1 MFIINN
7 KRPNFLATGLTN
19 HFFWPNALFP
29 RKRKTTT
36 QQQEKKSLSFRKLR
50 KTIGYWDSS
59 LRDAWRH
66 RPGRGVLGSAVLSLQ
81 VNIRALPSIFIT
93 DFRFSTETLWGLEQQ
108 QSHHTVFKTS
118 SFKSKLLK
126 KKKKIQFLIWVS
138 YRDPIAHTRRL
149 HGLQMV
155 ASPLGSS
162 SVGVCFQY
170 SKGSTSS
177 IINTSKSDL
186 TIKINIQ
193 KNLSVHTSERISNTF
208 TQKNNII
215 KDLFT

>member
-36 QQQEKKSLSFRKLR
+36 QQQEKKSLSFRQLR

-59 LRDAWRH
+59 LRDTWRH
-66 RPGRGVLGSAVLSLQ
+66 RPGRRALGFAVLSLQ
-81 VNIRALPSIFIT
+81 VNIRALPSIFI
-93 DFRFSTETLWGLEQQ
+93 DLRFCTETLWGLEQQ

-126 KKKKIQFLIWVS
+126 KKKKYSSWFELDTGTQ
-138 YRDPIAHTRRL
+138 IAQTWRL

-155 ASPLGSS
+155 AIVP
-162 SVGVCFQY
+162 
-170 SKGSTSS
+170 
-177 IINTSKSDL
+177 
-186 TIKINIQ
+186 
-193 KNLSVHTSERISNTF
+193 
-208 TQKNNII
+208 
-215 KDLFT
+215 